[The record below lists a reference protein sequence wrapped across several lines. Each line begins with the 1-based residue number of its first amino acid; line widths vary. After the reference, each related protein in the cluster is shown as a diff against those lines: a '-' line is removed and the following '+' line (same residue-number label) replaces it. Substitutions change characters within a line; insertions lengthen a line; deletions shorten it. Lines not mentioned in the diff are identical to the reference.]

1 MAAGGRT
8 REGARF
14 AATLIILYRGVS
26 VDRIHRAATL
36 RESDCSDVTI
46 EAATF
51 SHLIH
56 ILILRNLLVVNAILH
71 DDDRSCC
78 SSSHWQWKHQTA
90 SATTALTIG
99 HVKSGKLVAGSIAR
113 LRFCLWICESVCPMW
128 QSLQTS
134 SRVRRGAP
142 APGRARFASTRGR

>member
-71 DDDRSCC
+71 DDPVVPL
-78 SSSHWQWKHQTA
+78 WWKHQIA
-90 SATTALTIG
+90 ATTALKIG
-99 HVKSGKLVAGSIAR
+99 QMIS
-113 LRFCLWICESVCPMW
+113 
-128 QSLQTS
+128 
-134 SRVRRGAP
+134 
-142 APGRARFASTRGR
+142 